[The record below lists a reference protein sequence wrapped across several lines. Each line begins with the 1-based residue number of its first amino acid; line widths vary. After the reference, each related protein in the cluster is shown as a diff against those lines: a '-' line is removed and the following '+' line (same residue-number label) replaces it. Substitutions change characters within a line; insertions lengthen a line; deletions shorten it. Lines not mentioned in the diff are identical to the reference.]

1 MSYLI
6 FASATEAASRSA
18 AAWHALGSPAGAIQF
33 LWAWQEHPSDGRAAL
48 ILPPT
53 PQGAQIDLPPASYE
67 ALLTPEEHAAKVEA
81 LPGEGWRAAEL

>member
-6 FASATEAASRSA
+6 FASATEAAARSA
-18 AAWHALGSPAGAIQF
+18 AAWHALGTPAGATHF

-48 ILPPT
+48 IIPPT

-67 ALLTPEEHAAKVEA
+67 ALLTPDEHAAKVEV
-81 LPGEGWRAAEL
+81 LPGDGWPAAEL